1 MQHIDQLI
9 HAQYVIPVEPAGSV
23 LAVHS
28 IAIDQGRIAA
38 IVPTAEAR
46 QRFTAAREIDCRQ
59 HTVIPGLINTHTH
72 AAMSLFRGMAD
83 DRPLQTWLKEHIWPA
98 EARFVDRAFVR
109 DGTRLAAYEMLR
121 GGVTCFNDMYF
132 FPDEV
137 AAVATEFGIR
147 AMVGMIVIGFPTAW
161 AQDTRGYLQKGQE
174 VHDHYRG
181 HPIIHTAFAP
191 HAPYTVDDAALRQIA
206 TLAEELDVPIHIHLH
221 ETAHEVESAFAET
234 GERPLARLARLG
246 LCSDRLLAVHMTQ
259 LSTAEIEQVARSG
272 ISVAHCPE
280 SNLKLASGLCPVG
293 ALIAAGANCA
303 LGTDGAASNNDL
315 DLLSEMRTAALLA
328 KAVANDPCAVPAAT
342 ALQMATL
349 NGARALGLEHEIGSL
364 KAGKQADLVAL
375 DLSDPRLHPLYDPI
389 SQLVYA
395 TQREAVTDVWV
406 AGRHVVQRGVVAGID
421 VEQLRSTTIRWRDLI
436 AGSDSPR
443 VDP

>member
-9 HAQYVIPVEPAGSV
+9 HAQYVIPVEPTGSA
-23 LAVHS
+23 LAAHS

-38 IVPTAEAR
+38 ILPTIDAR

-59 HTVIPGLINTHTH
+59 HAVIPGLINTHTH

-98 EARFVDRAFVR
+98 EARFADRAFVR

-181 HPIIHTAFAP
+181 HPIVHTAFAP

-364 KAGKQADLVAL
+364 KVGKQADLVAL

-395 TQREAVTDVWV
+395 MHRDAVTDVWV
-406 AGRHVVQRGVVAGID
+406 AGRHVVQRGEVVGID
-421 VEQLRSTTIRWRDLI
+421 VEQLRATTIRWRNLI
-436 AGSDSPR
+436 AGSQNPTMSG
-443 VDP
+443 